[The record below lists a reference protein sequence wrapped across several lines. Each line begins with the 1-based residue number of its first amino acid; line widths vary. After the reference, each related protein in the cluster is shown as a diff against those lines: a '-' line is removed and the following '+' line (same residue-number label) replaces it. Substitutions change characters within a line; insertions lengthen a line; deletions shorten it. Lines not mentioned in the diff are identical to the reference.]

1 MESLDSGGTIRRF
14 ADGETIFLE
23 GEEGYHLHIVV
34 SGAVRIRKH
43 GELVS
48 TTLGELGPGTMFGEQ
63 ALVDER
69 PHSATAEAVGP
80 TEVALYDKATFLDR
94 LREDPALALR
104 VIESMSARLRSTT
117 EALHRVCEEYVLGR
131 TELALTEQA
140 LLDAELS

>member
-1 MESLDSGGTIRRF
+1 MGSLDSGGTIRSF
-14 ADGETIFLE
+14 ADGETIFME
-23 GEEGYHLHIVV
+23 GEEGSHLYIVMT
-34 SGAVRIRKH
+34 GAVRIRKR
-43 GELVS
+43 GKLVS

-80 TEVALYDKATFLDR
+80 TEIALYDKETFLDQ
-94 LREDPALALR
+94 LRDDPGLALR

-117 EALHRVCEEYVLGR
+117 EALQRLCEQYVLDR
-131 TELALTEQA
+131 AELTLTEKA